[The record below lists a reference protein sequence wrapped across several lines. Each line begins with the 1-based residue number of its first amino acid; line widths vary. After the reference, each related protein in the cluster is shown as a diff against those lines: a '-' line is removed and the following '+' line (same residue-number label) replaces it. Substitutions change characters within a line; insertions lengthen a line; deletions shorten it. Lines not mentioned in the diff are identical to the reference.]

1 MHIRSMAAAALTL
14 LVGACAQ
21 VGSVLSGGDAQS
33 AREFLPDGGPPVVNG
48 FYEVTQDMCSAN
60 PCVGL
65 LAMQPVALRDR
76 PHPDAAIVATT
87 TEREWVD
94 WIGEVYRKRPVR
106 GVVREAMDLNI
117 IQRVIRFQAGD
128 IVYVI
133 DEREDGSDA
142 PEIAIWFRGDTI
154 YQFISEYEGIDQLS
168 VDWDS
173 RSDAQIAADAAAGGG
188 WWVEVRRE
196 NGQRGFAARYDFDC
210 GWGGKDHSGYCDRD
224 SPPPPPRDCPAHDIS
239 WECVEL
245 RNQAAPSSASY
256 PTPRP
261 FRDCADCPSMVWIP
275 GQSFAAGQY
284 EVTFAEWDACVADG
298 GCTGSTP
305 NDQGWGRGN
314 RPVMGV
320 RWADAQAYVQWLS
333 RHTGQ
338 RYRLLTT
345 DEWTAAAFPGG
356 RRQNYSWGNEEPV
369 CTLGARNGAA
379 YNACLPQRTMPV
391 GSFQPNAFGLYDT
404 IGNVGEW
411 LQDPYAPGD
420 ARYAIIGSSWASGLD
435 ALGGRGGGQIYDLGP
450 DTGFR
455 VARER

>member
-1 MHIRSMAAAALTL
+1 ML
-14 LVGACAQ
+14 LVSACAQ
-21 VGSVLSGGDAQS
+21 MDAVLGGGAQQS
-33 AREFLPDGGPPVVNG
+33 QEFLPDGGPPVVNG
-48 FYEVTQDMCSAN
+48 FYEVEHAMCSTT

-65 LAMQPVALRDR
+65 LAMRPVALRDR
-76 PHPDAAIVATT
+76 PHPDAPVVATT
-87 TEREWVD
+87 TAGEWVD

-106 GVVREAMDLNI
+106 GVVSEATELNI
-117 IQRVIRFQAGD
+117 NQEIFFRFQAGD
-128 IVYVI
+128 IVYMI
-133 DEREDGSDA
+133 DDREDGSDS
-142 PEIAIWFRGDTI
+142 PDMVIWFRGDKI
-154 YQFISEYEGIDQLS
+154 YQPLYEHDGGDLL
-168 VDWDS
+168 VNWDPLGEEQ
-173 RSDAQIAADAAAGGG
+173 RAADAAAGAG

-196 NGQRGFAARYDFDC
+196 NGQHGFALRDDLEC
-210 GWGGKDHSGYCDRD
+210 GWAWRDLPAYCERGS
-224 SPPPPPRDCPAHDIS
+224 SPPAPPDCAAYDIS

-245 RNQAAPSSASY
+245 RRHAAPNTASY
-256 PTPRP
+256 PAPRP
-261 FRDCADCPSMVWIP
+261 FRDCADCPLMVWIP
-275 GQSFAAGQY
+275 EQSFAAGQY
-284 EVTFAEWDACVADG
+284 EVTFAEWDACVAGG

-333 RHTGQ
+333 RRTGQ

-356 RRQNYSWGNEEPV
+356 RQQNYSWGNEEPV
-369 CTLGARNGAA
+369 CTPGARNGAA
-379 YNACLPQRTMPV
+379 YNACMPQRTMPV

-411 LQDPYAPGD
+411 LQDAYEPGD
-420 ARYAIIGSSWASGLD
+420 ARRAIIGSSWASGLD
-435 ALGGRGGGQIYDLGP
+435 ALGGRGGGQDYDLGP